1 MEDKKEQKG
10 LSELDKVILRRT
22 IFWFLE
28 SNKHLKKAKKEYQN
42 YIYNISWK
50 KRYKKTFSGLI

>member
-42 YIYNISWK
+42 YIYNIS
-50 KRYKKTFSGLI
+50 